1 MVAFIVGA
9 RVLLALVFGVA
20 GVSKL
25 AAPRSARNGLVEFG
39 VPAQIAGAASSL
51 LIAAELAVAVAMIA
65 AGTAWYGALGA
76 AALLTMFCTAIA
88 SNLLRNRHPN
98 CNCFGQLSAAPVG
111 WPTLA
116 RNAVLLGFAV
126 AIIGAGRD
134 AGAASVIG
142 WLGQLITTQGLLLG
156 AVLGAAAAVLVM
168 VLLMQIVQQQ
178 GRILLRLEALEQ
190 QLGVGLPANGHAET
204 PAGLSPG
211 SDSPSFALN
220 DLTGRTVELAT
231 LLDSPMAL
239 LLFSHP
245 DCHPCQELLPDVIA
259 WQRELAPAVKIAVI
273 AEGSA
278 ETNREKFAARGV
290 DLVLLQKEREVA
302 ERYGAYGTP
311 SAVAVAAD
319 GRITSFVAQGAAAIR
334 SLVEEVRAGTLPALP
349 PKVEVPRIGDPV
361 PDVKLVTLAGEPFAF
376 SQLSGTAALLLFW
389 NQSCGYCQRMLPELR
404 ASESKTNGSK
414 PQWIVL
420 VNGSPADGA
429 ALGVRSTIILDENGR
444 AARAFGASGTPMALL
459 LDRDGRVAS
468 DLAVGADEI
477 FDLADGRKR

>member
-25 AAPRSARNGLVEFG
+25 AAPRGARSGLVEFG
-39 VPAQIAGAASSL
+39 VPAQIAGAASAL

-98 CNCFGQLSAAPVG
+98 CNCFGQLSSAPIG
-111 WPTLA
+111 WPTFA
-116 RNAVLLGFAV
+116 RNIVLLVFAA
-126 AIIGAGRD
+126 AIVGAGRD
-134 AGAASVIG
+134 AGAVSVVA
-142 WLGQLITTQGLLLG
+142 WLGQLTPTQMLLIS
-156 AVLGAAAAVLVM
+156 AAILGAAAVSLVI
-168 VLLMQIVQQQ
+168 VLLMQIVHQQ
-178 GRILLRLEALEQ
+178 GRILLRLDELEQ
-190 QLGVGLPANGHAET
+190 RLGAGVTLNGHAET
-204 PAGLSPG
+204 PAGLPPG
-211 SDSPSFALN
+211 SDAPPFALD
-220 DLTGRTVELAT
+220 DLTGRSVELAA
-231 LLDSPMAL
+231 LLDSPMTL

-245 DCHPCQELLPDVIA
+245 DCHPCQELLPEVIA
-259 WQRELAPAVKIAVI
+259 WQRELYPAVKIAVI
-273 AEGSA
+273 GEGSA
-278 ETNREKFAARGV
+278 QANREKFAARGV

-334 SLVEEVRAGTLPALP
+334 SLIEEVRAGTLPALP
-349 PKVEVPRIGDPV
+349 PKVPRIGDPV
-361 PDVKLVTLAGEPFAF
+361 PDVKLTTLAGEPFAF
-376 SQLSGTAALLLFW
+376 SQLSGEAALLLFW
-389 NQSCGYCQRMLPELR
+389 NQSCGFCQQMLPELR

-414 PQWIVL
+414 LQWIVL

-429 ALGVRSTIILDENGR
+429 ALGVRSTIVLDENGR

-459 LDRDGRVAS
+459 LDREGRVAS
-468 DLAVGADEI
+468 NLAVGADEI
-477 FDLADGRKR
+477 FDLADGRKG